1 MAKNIIEPSA
11 RVKDIASAITCE
23 CNTLRGSLS
32 DMADAMEARDAASVA
47 QSSTRIAVAARIAAL
62 SDSEQWTAGEV
73 AFACNHAATQA
84 KEGNNNP
91 DDERTAKSL
100 GVFISEMKTFACPK
114 VRAQFPTIHDA
125 CKAAW
130 DDEEMM
136 KATAETKEDRAN
148 LDLPVHRWQSRF
160 YHLVMNI
167 ARAVKDGTL
176 AVGGMAD
183 IVAHANANDPNHN
196 EKKIAARLATIIDNL
211 EKMHKDFPLA
221 EMAEAANFLRTI
233 TTKELIAARANRE
246 DREDMTDDTGDVDD
260 IIAPVSNTPVVKVS
274 PVVVTI
280 TKPAPAP
287 VVPVTAAPSAVDDL
301 LNDIPSYP
309 TSNVTMELAAMC
321 FGRG

>member
-1 MAKNIIEPSA
+1 MAKNIIEPSD

-32 DMADAMEARDAASVA
+32 DMADAIEARDAASEA
-47 QSSTRIAVAARIAAL
+47 QSKTRIAVAARIAAL

-84 KEGNNNP
+84 KQGNNNP

-114 VRAQFPTIHDA
+114 VRSQFTTIHDA
-125 CKAAW
+125 CRAAW

-221 EMAEAANFLRTI
+221 EMAEAAGFLRTI
-233 TTKELIAARANRE
+233 TTKELLAARANRE
-246 DREDMTDDTGDVDD
+246 DTEDMTDADD
-260 IIAPVSNTPVVKVS
+260 IIGTPVNNTPVVTVS

-280 TKPAPAP
+280 TKPTPV
-287 VVPVTAAPSAVDDL
+287 VVPVTAAPDAVDDL

-309 TSNVTMELAAMC
+309 VQARSNVTMELAAMC
-321 FGRG
+321 FG